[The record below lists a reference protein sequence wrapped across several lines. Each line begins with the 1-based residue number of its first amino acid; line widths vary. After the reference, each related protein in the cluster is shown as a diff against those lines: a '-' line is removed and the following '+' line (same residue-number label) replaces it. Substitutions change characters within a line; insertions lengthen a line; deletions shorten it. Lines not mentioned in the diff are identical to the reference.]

1 MGKMGNLSGRLHV
14 EVPRGRVER
23 PRGGGD
29 VASPVYNGTK
39 ILIASIPST
48 FYTKYFPLFFR
59 CGTIL
64 LTFLLVISGHVAPS
78 GVSDQCAIDRAR

>member
-1 MGKMGNLSGRLHV
+1 MYK
-14 EVPRGRVER
+14 
-23 PRGGGD
+23 
-29 VASPVYNGTK
+29 GTK

-64 LTFLLVISGHVAPS
+64 LTFVLISGRRGELWSVGSTARSIARVDHVH
-78 GVSDQCAIDRAR
+78 ARSTRSLIRHVRNWKFK